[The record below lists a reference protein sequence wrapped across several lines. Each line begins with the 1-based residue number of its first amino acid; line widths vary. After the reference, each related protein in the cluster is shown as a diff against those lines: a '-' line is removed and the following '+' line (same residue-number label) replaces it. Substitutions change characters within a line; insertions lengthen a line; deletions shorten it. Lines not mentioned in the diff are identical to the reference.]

1 MTWLMRVPCLK
12 SRDKDREE
20 SGKRCSPPPF
30 PSPSSPRGSDVLSRY
45 KQAKLA
51 AGRPSG
57 SRAARAHRQCQT
69 FCHEVCF
76 HWGQL
81 NKPPGLKHRHVHTH
95 SSILV
100 HTCTSEHTQ
109 DNLLYFLPEATVSV
123 SCLCCLC
130 LCLQSHSVL
139 QSITSLC
146 SSSAEAAVWPACCAN
161 ITYSACHSFLIRA
174 LLYILCI

>member
-1 MTWLMRVPCLK
+1 MIWLMLVPFLK
-12 SRDKDREE
+12 SKDKDREE
-20 SGKRCSPPPF
+20 SGAWCSRTPPPLL
-30 PSPSSPRGSDVLSRY
+30 SSPRGSDVLSPY

-81 NKPPGLKHRHVHTH
+81 NKPLGPKHSHVHMH

-100 HTCTSEHTQ
+100 HTCTIEHTQ
-109 DNLLYFLPEATVSV
+109 DNCLYFLPLATVSV

-130 LCLQSHSVL
+130 LQCPSVL
-139 QSITSLC
+139 QSTTSL
-146 SSSAEAAVWPACCAN
+146 SFSNSEADVWPAHCAN
-161 ITYSACHSFLIRA
+161 ID
-174 LLYILCI
+174 ILCMP